1 MSAYSWE
8 NTAQKCKGC
17 NTEVMPH
24 SLDPLKGKKY
34 LVEYDCYCG
43 HSWTRECYQGDKDDE
58 QTCSS
63 CFEEVYPGMQEEFD
77 VGNKE
82 IPHPQH
88 LCGKCKKLGRF
99 CGKYS

>member
-24 SLDPLKGKKY
+24 TLDPLKRKKY
-34 LVEYDCYCG
+34 VVEYECSCG
-43 HSWTRECYQGDKDDE
+43 NSWTRECYREDKDDVE
-58 QTCSS
+58 ICDD
-63 CFEEVYPGMQEEFD
+63 CFEEVYPETQEE
-77 VGNKE
+77 VGDKE

-99 CGKYS
+99 CGKFS